1 LLVKGYYAS
10 KMHRKTW
17 AGDVV
22 GERETDQQIEAHRG
36 QVLISKFLAAKV
48 IFHDLCMT
56 CDPKT

>member
-1 LLVKGYYAS
+1 
-10 KMHRKTW
+10 MHRKTW